1 MLAVGAGPSGRS
13 MRAFDQ
19 SGRAYLRLLYP
30 IVREFNARIHQHLPT
45 HITTPAQ
52 IQMPALMAV
61 RKGAR
66 AALVLAA

>member
-52 IQMPALMAV
+52 MAV
-61 RKGAR
+61 RKGAG